1 MQQVWFV
8 KLEEYVRPFMVFAT
22 YSEAEAFVGTYEA
35 SLPNGDGHA
44 EIYGGWLVL
53 DE

>member
-8 KLEEYVRPFMVFAT
+8 KLEEYSRPFMAFAT
-22 YSEAEAFVGTYEA
+22 YSEAEAFAATYEA
-35 SLPNGDGHA
+35 SLPGGDRHA
-44 EIYGGWLVL
+44 EIYEGWLVL